1 MLKLSTNRYRKLSY
15 ISCIIFSKIFDK
27 LYNEK
32 AFCFSFSRFHKL
44 IKFFPYFLNEPC
56 SNIKLKYLSLLLE
69 ELIVLCGD
77 ENEKEKNKEDNND
90 GNEEYNI

>member
-1 MLKLSTNRYRKLSY
+1 MKKHFVFL
-15 ISCIIFSKIFDK
+15 FQD
-27 LYNEK
+27 
-32 AFCFSFSRFHKL
+32 HKL

>member
-1 MLKLSTNRYRKLSY
+1 MKKHFVFLFQDIN
-15 ISCIIFSKIFDK
+15 
-27 LYNEK
+27 
-32 AFCFSFSRFHKL
+32 KL
-44 IKFFPYFLNEPC
+44 IKFFPYFLNEPS